1 MINNCSRSEV
11 MATAETPTCDKLAI
25 PTVEESCPIFMEYET
40 IAPECPADICPET
53 TSQSIQDDI
62 IYKNGKKPEAIIL
75 IFEDYIG
82 GHGLEESPC

>member
-1 MINNCSRSEV
+1 
-11 MATAETPTCDKLAI
+11 MATDETPTGEKLTI
-25 PTVEESCPIFMEYET
+25 PTAEESCPIFMEYET
-40 IAPECPADICPET
+40 IAPECPVDICPET
-53 TSQSIQDDI
+53 TSQSIQDD